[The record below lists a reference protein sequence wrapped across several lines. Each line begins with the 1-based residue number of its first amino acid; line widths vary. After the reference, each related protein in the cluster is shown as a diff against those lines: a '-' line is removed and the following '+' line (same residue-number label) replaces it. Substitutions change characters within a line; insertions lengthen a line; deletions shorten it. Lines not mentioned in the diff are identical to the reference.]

1 MPAEGLA
8 SRRIWVDGALVPWER
23 ATVHVLGQS
32 IQRGT
37 LVFDFMGVYAL
48 PKGPAIFGL
57 REHVERFLRS
67 AELNGMQLRL
77 GPDEIAHAIGETV
90 RANPGAEFVKAS
102 AYWPGIGLDVLP
114 TDPAPSVA
122 IAAFGYEEIVGRP
135 RPPAGARKPARLQ
148 IADAIKLPASVLSP
162 QVKIAAGYT
171 HAAVAKA
178 RAREAGFDDILF
190 LDARGDVAESSTQS
204 FFLVDQGI
212 VRTAPLEV
220 VLDSITRRAVIELA
234 RDERIPLKEE
244 PVPRSVLDSAEEAFL
259 VGTTTD
265 VWAVERVNGR
275 RFSPPVPGPTT
286 KRLADRLARVLAGR
300 DPDFSP
306 RWMQPI

>member
-1 MPAEGLA
+1 MPAPDVA
-8 SRRIWVDGALVPWER
+8 NRKIWLDGALVPWER

-37 LVFDFMGVYAL
+37 LVFDFMGIYPL
-48 PKGPAIFGL
+48 PGGPTIFGL
-57 REHVERFLRS
+57 REHVERFVRS
-67 AELNGMQLRL
+67 ATLNGMRLRI
-77 GPDEIAHAIGETV
+77 GADEITRAIGATV

-122 IAAFGYEEIVGRP
+122 IAAFGYEEIVLRA
-135 RPPAGARKPARLQ
+135 RPPANARKPARLQ
-148 IADAIKLPASVLSP
+148 IAEAIKLPASVLSP

-178 RAREAGFDDILF
+178 RSRDAGFDDILF

-204 FFLVDQGI
+204 FFLVEHGI
-212 VRTAPLEV
+212 LRTAPLEV
-220 VLDSITRRAVIELA
+220 VLDSITRRAVLELA
-234 RDERIPLKEE
+234 RDERIPVKDE
-244 PVPRSVLDSAEEAFL
+244 PIPRGVLDTAEEAFL
-259 VGTTTD
+259 AGTTTD
-265 VWAVERVNGR
+265 VWPVERVNERAFG
-275 RFSPPVPGPTT
+275 PPVPGPTT
-286 KRLADRLARVLAGR
+286 QRLADRLARVLAGK
-300 DPDFSP
+300 DPELSA